1 MRAHAVSYDYSHR
14 TTSLVPFSSMS
25 NIHQWLGGIPQTG
38 SWLGLSTA
46 PGQAGRPRSSSCPA
60 SFPYRRTSY
69 TVSEQPPDNAPSTES
84 PTSHDSDDGSP
95 ADESDTVYAPSCT
108 VSALSWP
115 PGRPWASWSPPQS
128 SSSSDDPD
136 DPDNPDDPDHNPP
149 QQPPPAPAPRPQSH
163 PPFRFTGPGD
173 DARVYSDF
181 RSPWRAWQR
190 ERNEKEKYHGFRVV
204 HRRQLHPPEDEPQ
217 LSARDKRALYKLA
230 QQGSRPFDNHH
241 HRRHIDNVYRPPLLS
256 RKAVDRRRKHVD
268 KVRGTLGQRVDRRRE
283 ERKYRKAILEA
294 GIEDFRP
301 RTWSKNRRRRGQLL
315 LTSLTCWSS
324 CRS

>member
-1 MRAHAVSYDYSHR
+1 MRAHAVSCDYSHR

-25 NIHQWLGGIPQTG
+25 KIHQWLGGIPQTG
-38 SWLGLSTA
+38 SCLGLSTA

-60 SFPYRRTSY
+60 SFPYRRTPY
-69 TVSEQPPDNAPSTES
+69 IVSEHSPDDDTPSTVS
-84 PTSHDSDDGSP
+84 PTSHDSDDGSS
-95 ADESDTVYAPSCT
+95 AAESDTVYAPSCT

-128 SSSSDDPD
+128 SSSSDGPD
-136 DPDNPDDPDHNPP
+136 HNPDHNPP
-149 QQPPPAPAPRPQSH
+149 HQPSTNPAPRHQSH

-173 DARVYSDF
+173 DARVYRDF

-204 HRRQLHPPEDEPQ
+204 HHKQLHPPEDEP

-268 KVRGTLGQRVDRRRE
+268 KVRGTLGHRVDRRRE

-294 GIEDFRP
+294 AIEDFRP
-301 RTWSKNRRRRGQLL
+301 RRWPKNRRRRGQLL
-315 LTSLTCWSS
+315 LTPS
-324 CRS
+324 RV